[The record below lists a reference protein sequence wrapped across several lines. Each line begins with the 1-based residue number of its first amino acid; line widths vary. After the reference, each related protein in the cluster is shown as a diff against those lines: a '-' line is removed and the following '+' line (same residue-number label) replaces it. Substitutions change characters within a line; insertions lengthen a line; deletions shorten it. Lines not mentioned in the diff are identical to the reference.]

1 MKVLI
6 NLLKFIFITILTICL
21 IALGAI
27 TVASS
32 TILDK
37 NYVIQKLEETDFYS
51 GTYKLVES
59 NFEKYIYQSG
69 LDEDVLKSICT
80 EDKVKKEVVQVV
92 VVAIE
97 QLYSELSGE
106 EKLKKAIE
114 NATEMLEDR
123 NIFINDLELRMII
136 ESSVNSFNKH
146 KKKM

>member
-1 MKVLI
+1 MVE
-6 NLLKFIFITILTICL
+6 IFLNDFFNQYGATILYIILMAIISYIGL
-21 IALGAI
+21 IVKKI
-27 TVASS
+27 
-32 TILDK
+32 IKK
-37 NYVIQKLEETDFYS
+37 NY
-51 GTYKLVES
+51 
-59 NFEKYIYQSG
+59 
-69 LDEDVLKSICT
+69 

-92 VVAIE
+92 VVSIE

>member
-1 MKVLI
+1 MVE
-6 NLLKFIFITILTICL
+6 IFLNDFFNQYGATILYIILMAIISYIGL
-21 IALGAI
+21 IVKKI
-27 TVASS
+27 
-32 TILDK
+32 IKK
-37 NYVIQKLEETDFYS
+37 NY
-51 GTYKLVES
+51 
-59 NFEKYIYQSG
+59 
-69 LDEDVLKSICT
+69 

>member
-1 MKVLI
+1 MAIISYIGLI
-6 NLLKFIFITILTICL
+6 VKKIIK
-21 IALGAI
+21 
-27 TVASS
+27 
-32 TILDK
+32 K
-37 NYVIQKLEETDFYS
+37 NY
-51 GTYKLVES
+51 
-59 NFEKYIYQSG
+59 
-69 LDEDVLKSICT
+69 

-114 NATEMLEDR
+114 NATEMLEYR

>member
-1 MKVLI
+1 MAIISYIGLI
-6 NLLKFIFITILTICL
+6 VKKIIK
-21 IALGAI
+21 
-27 TVASS
+27 
-32 TILDK
+32 K
-37 NYVIQKLEETDFYS
+37 NY
-51 GTYKLVES
+51 
-59 NFEKYIYQSG
+59 
-69 LDEDVLKSICT
+69 

>member
-1 MKVLI
+1 MVE
-6 NLLKFIFITILTICL
+6 IFLNDFFNQYGATILYIILMAIISYIGL
-21 IALGAI
+21 IVKKI
-27 TVASS
+27 
-32 TILDK
+32 IKK
-37 NYVIQKLEETDFYS
+37 NY
-51 GTYKLVES
+51 
-59 NFEKYIYQSG
+59 
-69 LDEDVLKSICT
+69 

-123 NIFINDLELRMII
+123 NIFINDLGLRMII

>member
-1 MKVLI
+1 VVE
-6 NLLKFIFITILTICL
+6 IFLNDFFNQYGATILYIILMAIISYIGL
-21 IALGAI
+21 IVKKI
-27 TVASS
+27 
-32 TILDK
+32 IKK
-37 NYVIQKLEETDFYS
+37 NY
-51 GTYKLVES
+51 
-59 NFEKYIYQSG
+59 
-69 LDEDVLKSICT
+69 

>member
-1 MKVLI
+1 MVE
-6 NLLKFIFITILTICL
+6 IFLNDFFNQYGATILYIILMAIISYIGL
-21 IALGAI
+21 IVKKI
-27 TVASS
+27 
-32 TILDK
+32 IKK
-37 NYVIQKLEETDFYS
+37 NY
-51 GTYKLVES
+51 
-59 NFEKYIYQSG
+59 
-69 LDEDVLKSICT
+69 

-92 VVAIE
+92 VIAIE

>member
-1 MKVLI
+1 MILYGIIAIIQGKVQVIISYIGLI
-6 NLLKFIFITILTICL
+6 VKKIIK
-21 IALGAI
+21 
-27 TVASS
+27 
-32 TILDK
+32 K
-37 NYVIQKLEETDFYS
+37 NY
-51 GTYKLVES
+51 
-59 NFEKYIYQSG
+59 
-69 LDEDVLKSICT
+69 

>member
-1 MKVLI
+1 MVE
-6 NLLKFIFITILTICL
+6 IFLNDFFNQYGATILYIILMAIISYIGL
-21 IALGAI
+21 IVKKI
-27 TVASS
+27 
-32 TILDK
+32 IKK
-37 NYVIQKLEETDFYS
+37 NY
-51 GTYKLVES
+51 
-59 NFEKYIYQSG
+59 
-69 LDEDVLKSICT
+69 

-114 NATEMLEDR
+114 NATEMLEVR